1 MSWLIL
7 AAVTDAVVIWSAA
20 LTAVHLTTPR
30 PNTLELIL
38 LGVFGFAAIARLA
51 TGGMY
56 GARPARMG
64 VLDTI
69 RHGAAALLTAG
80 VVALALA
87 GVLHAGA
94 GAANTLLLTIALATV
109 GVAVLRC
116 GLALSRDEARRRG
129 ASTKRTLIVGA
140 GVVGA
145 QIERRLLARPSLG
158 LRPIGFLDSDPG
170 PAFWSQQA
178 RGPVLGP
185 LSALADVIESSGA
198 EHVIVA
204 FSASRDSDVQPIPRM
219 CQELGVEVSVV
230 PRLFESVNERQW
242 VEHVGGMPL
251 YGLQTV
257 QPRSWQFAIKHA
269 LDRIL
274 AIAGLVLLAPL
285 LAAIALAVKL
295 SSPGPVFFR
304 QRRIGRDGQIFE
316 MVKFRSMRPDYGSV
330 HRLRPDSAPG
340 GIEGADR
347 RTRIGTLLRRTALDE
362 LPQLVNVALGHMSL
376 VGPRPERPEF
386 VRLFDTSVRRY
397 DDRHRV
403 KSGMTGWAQVHGLRG
418 QTSLSERVEWDNWYI
433 QNWSLWL
440 DLKVLLMTPL
450 EVLRSRSEARASR

>member
-1 MSWLIL
+1 M
-7 AAVTDAVVIWSAA
+7 IWSAA
-20 LTAVHLTTPR
+20 LTAVHLTTPQ

-38 LGVFGFAAIARLA
+38 LGVFGFAAMARLA
-51 TGGMY
+51 TRGLY
-56 GARPARMG
+56 GARPARMS

-69 RHGAAALLTAG
+69 RHSSASVLMAG
-80 VVALALA
+80 VFALALA
-87 GVLHAGA
+87 AVAHATA
-94 GAANTLLLTIALATV
+94 GAADALALTV
-109 GVAVLRC
+109 VLATAGVATMRSA
-116 GLALSRDEARRRG
+116 LALSRDEARRRG

-170 PAFWSQQA
+170 PGFWHQQA

-185 LSALADVIESSGA
+185 LSALAEVIESSGA

-204 FSASRDSDVQPIPRM
+204 FSASRDSDVQPIPRL

-230 PRLFESVNERQW
+230 PRLFETVNERQW

-251 YGLQTV
+251 YGLQPV
-257 QPRSWQFAIKHA
+257 DPRSWQFAIKHA
-269 LDRIL
+269 LDR
-274 AIAGLVLLAPL
+274 AGAVAGLILLAPL
-285 LAAIALAVKL
+285 FAALAIAVKL

-304 QRRIGRDGQIFE
+304 QRRIGRDGQVFE
-316 MVKFRSMRPDYGSV
+316 MVKFRSMRPDYGPV

-340 GIEGADR
+340 GVEGEDR
-347 RTRIGTLLRRTALDE
+347 RTKIGVLLRRTALDE
-362 LPQLVNVALGHMSL
+362 LPQLINVALGHMSL

-386 VRLFDTSVRRY
+386 VALFDTSVRRY